1 MSRAASLE
9 RLLIRFVV
17 RELAQVQPPPS
28 KQLTVSGAG
37 DAVGCFL
44 EQRHLH

>member
-9 RLLIRFVV
+9 RLLMRFVV
-17 RELAQVQPPPS
+17 REQAQVQPHPN
-28 KQLTVSGAG
+28 KQLTVPGAG